1 MRPEY
6 NKDYF
11 AKRNQL
17 FSFLKAGLF
26 AFLIKIFLKPR
37 TLLDVGCA
45 GGELVKIT
53 SMLGIKTFG
62 IDISK
67 SAINC
72 ANKDSGGSFAR
83 ASILSIPFEDDSF
96 DVVVSLAVMEHI
108 LSTDA
113 DRALTEAMR
122 VAKRFILLQICVKDN
137 PLEWN
142 KHYLEDSTHVNV
154 MFSKWWREK
163 FKNLEMKYKEIIPNS
178 GIFLLYKVRS

>member
-72 ANKDSGGSFAR
+72 ANKDSGGVLPGPAYSQFR
-83 ASILSIPFEDDSF
+83 LRMTVLMWLF
-96 DVVVSLAVMEHI
+96 L
-108 LSTDA
+108 
-113 DRALTEAMR
+113 
-122 VAKRFILLQICVKDN
+122 
-137 PLEWN
+137 
-142 KHYLEDSTHVNV
+142 
-154 MFSKWWREK
+154 WR
-163 FKNLEMKYKEIIPNS
+163 
-178 GIFLLYKVRS
+178 